1 MLITLSAGCCFP
13 VATHGHDLGEKMT
26 VAAKL
31 VDLLAHE
38 K

>member
-1 MLITLSAGCCFP
+1 MGMI
-13 VATHGHDLGEKMT
+13 LGEKMT

-38 K
+38 KIDIGDFFLPI